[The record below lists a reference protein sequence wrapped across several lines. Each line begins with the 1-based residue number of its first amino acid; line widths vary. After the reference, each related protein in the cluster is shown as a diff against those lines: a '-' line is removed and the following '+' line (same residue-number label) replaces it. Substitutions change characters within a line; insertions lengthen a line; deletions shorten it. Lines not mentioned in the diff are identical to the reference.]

1 MSAKHARIGIA
12 TVCLVT
18 LLHLPAGAL
27 SFGVL
32 PSVTPDRSEA
42 APCASPLDLTST
54 TDTTLWFR
62 TEFVKLSAGVPCPV
76 EPIDGGLWTGPEP
89 VEPPAPSAIQPPAT
103 VENVRR
109 SDNS

>member
-42 APCASPLDLTST
+42 APCAPPVDLTST
-54 TDTTLWFR
+54 ADTSPR
-62 TEFVKLSAGVPCPV
+62 APCLV
-76 EPIDGGLWTGPEP
+76 APIDGGLWTGPEP
-89 VEPPAPSAIQPPAT
+89 TEPPAPPVVQPPAT

-109 SDNS
+109 SDTH